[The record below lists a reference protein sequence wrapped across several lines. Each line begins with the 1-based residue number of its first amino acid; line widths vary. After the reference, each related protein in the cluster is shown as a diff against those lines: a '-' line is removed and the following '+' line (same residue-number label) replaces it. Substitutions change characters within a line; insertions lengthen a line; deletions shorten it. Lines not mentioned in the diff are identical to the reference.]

1 MTNENV
7 TQEAVAEPNA
17 LPEKK
22 KNSVVYEVSQG
33 VSYVILSVLGMGFLL
48 SSLGNIFHLPVL
60 VQAGLMGQ
68 KMLAPALGVG
78 VAMAMRSNILTTG
91 AALISATVGSNAV
104 YFATTAVPHAQTATH
119 WVASQPVGSLVMTS
133 GQPVSAVF
141 AAFFA
146 AMVGNYLSGKTPLDM
161 MLVPFAAVVAGTV
174 TGLFAATY
182 TTPFLNWISE
192 SLAKT
197 MEVNPFLGAFVVA
210 FFWFLFLMTPASS
223 AALAIAVMLDPLSSG
238 AAMIGTTAGFV
249 MYPVMSWKQN
259 NLGAFVAQSIVTPKV
274 QFANLLKSPLL
285 FFGPAL
291 MAAVSA
297 MVAVGVFSFKVPYA
311 LAGMGLNSLVAPLA
325 LAGTNLHTFGL
336 YVLFGVLLPAV
347 AAVVFYYL
355 MTKMGLTKKN
365 DLHLDL
371 V

>member
-119 WVASQPVGSLVMTS
+119 WVANQPVGSLVMTS

-141 AAFFA
+141 AAVFA

-259 NLGAFVAQSIVTPKV
+259 NLGAFVAQIIVTPKV

-285 FFGPAL
+285 FFGPDL

-336 YVLFGVLLPAV
+336 YVLFGMLLPAV